1 MTAVGPG
8 AARALVDRVAR
19 GDAAALQALFDE
31 TVDGVYAFVF
41 FRVGKDKAAA
51 EDIVQET
58 YLAAMGR
65 LQSPGPAGPGDFDA
79 ARGSLKAWLCQLS
92 RNIARAHL
100 ASQRRTEEL
109 DMWDRVDRVMMEAFD
124 RIERDALVDEVIE
137 RRETRDLVHL
147 AMSSLP
153 DLYRRALEEKYVE
166 ERPLDRMAKDR
177 GVSEDAVKSL
187 LARARRAFRDTFQA
201 LGKTFVGEGS

>member
-1 MTAVGPG
+1 MTAAGPG
-8 AARALVDRVAR
+8 AARALVDRAAR
-19 GDAAALQALFDE
+19 GEADALQALFDE

-65 LQSPGPAGPGDFDA
+65 FGDFDP

-100 ASQRRTEEL
+100 AAQRRTEEL

-124 RIERDALVDEVIE
+124 RMERDALVDELIE

-166 ERPLDRMAKDR
+166 EWSLDRMAKDR